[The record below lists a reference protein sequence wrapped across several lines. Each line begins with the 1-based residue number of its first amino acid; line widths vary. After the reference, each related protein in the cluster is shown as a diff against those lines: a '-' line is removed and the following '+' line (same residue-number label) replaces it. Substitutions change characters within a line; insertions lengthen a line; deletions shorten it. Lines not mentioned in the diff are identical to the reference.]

1 MKALGSKTL
10 NGDLS
15 RRLRANLWPVFA
27 AVTFPAF
34 VALLATK
41 VSGQSVDDVFIT
53 YRYAQNLVAGHGF
66 VFNPGEW
73 VLATTAPGWGLLL
86 AGLHSLTGVG
96 LEHLGTWLFG
106 LCLAGVATMAF
117 LEGRRHGRGPE
128 AWLAGVL
135 TVSCTF
141 LWAHNGF
148 EYPASLALLL
158 GAALAGPN
166 RPVLAGLLAT
176 PAVWFR
182 PDAALVVACLG
193 LFLLWEVRRGELKLS
208 AVVRFSAVVGLGVGL
223 GMVLAWTFYGHPLP
237 VTLGAK
243 QAQGVWLSPETTG
256 WGFWTSGY
264 RWLAATYSGPW
275 TPVMGPVGLAGL
287 LRLALLPSRFWRV
300 LLASSLAI
308 SVAYPLLGV
317 PFYTWYAMPLLIGM
331 LYGYCWLA
339 GDTLRACGRRWRASG
354 MRHRI
359 AWGTLGALLLTGLA
373 AFPSYVLW
381 RSVKSYELFE
391 GFPRH
396 QLYRDAGLWLAEQPR
411 DEDDAFAFVEV
422 GTVAFYSGWPAR
434 DLTGL
439 VSPDLRPW
447 ADEGDLS
454 GAFYSRPA
462 SWLITTD
469 RLDGMMG
476 PVLEGLSG
484 IPEPSHTVQSG
495 AETLRSFDVAG
506 SLP

>member
-1 MKALGSKTL
+1 ML
-10 NGDLS
+10 NRLKL
-15 RRLRANLWPVFA
+15 RRLIQHPASVA
-27 AVTFPAF
+27 AAF
-34 VALLATK
+34 ALLAVLLVVK

-53 YRYAQNLVAGHGF
+53 YRYAQNLVAGNGF

-86 AGLHSLTGVG
+86 AALHGLTGIG

-106 LCLAGVATMAF
+106 LCLVVVAGLAYR
-117 LEGRRHGRGPE
+117 EGRRHGRGPE
-128 AWLAGVL
+128 AWLGGLL

-148 EYPASLALLL
+148 EYPVSLALLL
-158 GAALAGPN
+158 GAALTALR
-166 RPVLAGLLAT
+166 RPVVAGMLAT
-176 PAVWFR
+176 AAVWCR

-193 LFLLWEVRRGELKLS
+193 LLLLWEVRRDELELG
-208 AVVRFSAVVGLGVGL
+208 AVVRFSAMVGLGVGL
-223 GMVLAWTFYGHPLP
+223 GMTLAWTFYGHPLP

-275 TPVMGPVGLAGL
+275 TPLMGIIGLAGL
-287 LRLALLPSRFWRV
+287 LRLVLLPSRFWRV
-300 LLASSLAI
+300 LVASSLAI

-331 LYGYCWLA
+331 LYGYCCLA
-339 GDTLRACGRRWRASG
+339 GDTLRALGRQWRLADP
-354 MRHRI
+354 RRRI
-359 AWGTLGALLLTGLA
+359 AWGALGALLLTGLA

-381 RSVKSYELFE
+381 RSLKSYQLFE

-396 QLYRDAGLWLAEQPR
+396 QLYRDAGLWLADQPR
-411 DEDDAFAFVEV
+411 SENDAFAFVEV
-422 GTVAFYSGWPAR
+422 GTVAFYSEWPAR

-439 VSPDLRPW
+439 VSPDLRPQ
-447 ADEGDLS
+447 ADGGDLS
-454 GAFYSRPA
+454 GAFQSKPA
-462 SWLITTD
+462 TWLISTE

-476 PVLEGLSG
+476 PVLQDLSQV
-484 IPEPSHTVQSG
+484 PEPSHTVQSG
-495 AETLRSFDVAG
+495 AETLRLWHLRAR
-506 SLP
+506 LP